1 MRSPHRAVCAFFI
14 AALFLMLGGVEPSQ
28 AQERD
33 VPENGVQMQL
43 SFAPVVKNT
52 APAVVNIYTK
62 KVVERRFQLFDDPF
76 LQQFFGANGFPA
88 QKRVESSLGSGVIVD
103 GRKGLIVTNNHVVD
117 GAQDIK
123 IVLSDR
129 RELSAKIVHQDKKV
143 DLAVLRLET
152 PPTSLPSVPLSDGS
166 SLQVGDLVLAIGN
179 PFGIGQTVTH
189 GIVSALARTGIGI
202 NDSGFFIQTDAAINP
217 GNSGGALVNL
227 RGELV
232 GIPTA
237 IYSKS
242 GGSNGIGFATPAA
255 LVSRAVQAAETGKAP
270 QRPWLG
276 AVLRDINQDDANAF
290 GIAIPR
296 GVLVEQLVEQSPLAL
311 AGVTTG
317 SLITAL
323 NNETLTDAGSLR
335 FRLTLLP
342 LGESV
347 TLEWLLPDGK
357 ERRETIRLISAPDT
371 PPQQRTQL
379 MGNHPLQGA
388 LVANLNPALREE
400 LAIPALQLSTG
411 VIVLELGNG
420 NAARLGVQPG
430 DKIVAING
438 VPVDSVGTL
447 EKLLRKESARWQI
460 TLQRGS
466 QTLNLV
472 VR

>member
-1 MRSPHRAVCAFFI
+1 MRSPHRAVGAFFI
-14 AALFLMLGGVEPSQ
+14 AVLWLFFSAPQ
-28 AQERD
+28 AVAQD
-33 VPENGVQMQL
+33 PVVPENTAQVEL
-43 SFAPVVKNT
+43 SFSPVVKRT

-76 LQQFFGANGFPA
+76 LQQFFGANGMQA
-88 QKRVESSLGSGVIVD
+88 QKRVENSLGSGVIVD
-103 GRKGLIVTNNHVVD
+103 GKRGFIVTNNHVVD

-143 DLAVLRLET
+143 DLAVLRLDT
-152 PPTSLPSVPLSDGS
+152 PPASLPSVRLSDDA

-290 GIAIPR
+290 GLLIPR
-296 GVLVEQLVEQSPLAL
+296 GVLVEQLSPQSPLVE
-311 AGVTTG
+311 AGITAG

-335 FRLTLLP
+335 YQLTLLP

-347 TLEWLLPDGK
+347 KLSW
-357 ERRETIRLISAPDT
+357 RLADRGEQSGNIKLITAPDS
-371 PPQQRTQL
+371 PPQQRTRL
-379 MGNHPLQGA
+379 SGNQPLQGA

-400 LAIPALQLSTG
+400 LASPALLLSSG
-411 VIVLELGNG
+411 VIVLELENG

-430 DKIVAING
+430 DKIVAVNG
-438 VPVDSVGTL
+438 TAVDTVASL
-447 EKLLRKESARWQI
+447 EKLLRKETARWQI

-466 QTLNLV
+466 QKLNLV